1 MMQLG
6 DVITQG
12 EYDQKVTQH
21 SKRIEL
27 FDKIKN
33 IEQQFDF
40 GIITAEEKEIKINS
54 LLND

>member
-1 MMQLG
+1 MQLSDG
-6 DVITQG
+6 ITQG